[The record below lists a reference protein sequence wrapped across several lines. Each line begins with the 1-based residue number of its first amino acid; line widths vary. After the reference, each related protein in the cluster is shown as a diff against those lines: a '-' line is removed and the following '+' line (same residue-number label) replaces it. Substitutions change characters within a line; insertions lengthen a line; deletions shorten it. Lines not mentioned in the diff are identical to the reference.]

1 MRLLKLSGIRN
12 RFGRNSGEND
22 REALVLPVLRILEK
36 LNYLKGCISMSKT
49 GFSAADILLPAEG
62 NYETWAVVACDQFTS
77 QPEYWERVE
86 KTVGDNP
93 STFRIILPEAQ
104 LSDGHTEEH
113 IEKINETMKKYL
125 AEGVFKEYPDAM
137 IYLERVQSDGKI
149 RRGLI
154 GKIDL
159 EEYDYS
165 VGSKSLV
172 RATEGTVLDRIPPR
186 QAVRRNAT
194 VELPHV
200 MLLIDDVENSVI
212 EPMSQCSDVIY
223 DFDLMEG
230 GGHAKGWLVPEDLKA
245 KASQALQ
252 ALADK
257 QPLLFAVGDGNHSL
271 ASAKALYE
279 EEKAKFGPGSENTLP
294 SRYALVEIVNLYDS
308 ALEFEPIHRVI
319 FDTDPK
325 ALMDALKK
333 YYPSTVEGKEDGHV
347 IRYAYDGADGYIT
360 IKDPAAQ
367 LEVGTLQTFLDGY
380 IKETGASIDY
390 VHGDEITIELGKK
403 PGCIAFLLPAMDKG
417 DLFKSVINDG
427 ALPRKTF
434 SMGHAEDK
442 RYYIE
447 ARKIK

>member
-1 MRLLKLSGIRN
+1 
-12 RFGRNSGEND
+12 
-22 REALVLPVLRILEK
+22 
-36 LNYLKGCISMSKT
+36 MSKT
-49 GFSAADILLPAEG
+49 GFSAADILLPSKG

-86 KTVGDNP
+86 ATVGEEP

-113 IEKINETMKKYL
+113 IAKINATMKEYL
-125 AEGVFKEYPDAM
+125 DTGVFKCYPDAM
-137 IYLERVQSDGKI
+137 IYLERVQSDGKV

-165 VGSKSLV
+165 KGSTSLV
-172 RATEGTVLDRIPPR
+172 RATEGTVLERIPPR
-186 QAVRRNAT
+186 QAVRRDAPI
-194 VELPHV
+194 ELPHV
-200 MLLIDDVENSVI
+200 MLLIDDVNNSVI
-212 EPMSQCSDVIY
+212 GPLSACEDVLY

-230 GGHAKGWLVPEDLKA
+230 GGHAKAWLVPEELKA
-245 KASQALQ
+245 EAMKALE
-252 ALADK
+252 ALADA

-279 EEKAKFGPGSENTLP
+279 EEKAKFGPGSEETLP
-294 SRYALVEIVNLYDS
+294 SRYALVEIVNLYDD
-308 ALEFEPIHRVI
+308 ALEFEPIHRVL
-319 FDTDPK
+319 FDVDAK
-325 ALMDALKK
+325 ALLDEFKAA
-333 YYPSTVEGKEDGHV
+333 YPSAMEGKGEGHV
-347 IRYAYDGADGYIT
+347 IRYAYEGGEGYIT
-360 IKDPAAQ
+360 VTQPTAQ
-367 LEVGTLQTFLDGY
+367 LEVGTLQSFLDQY
-380 IKETGASIDY
+380 IKEHGTKIDY

-403 PGCIAFLLPAMDKG
+403 PGCLAFLLPAMDKG

>member
-1 MRLLKLSGIRN
+1 
-12 RFGRNSGEND
+12 
-22 REALVLPVLRILEK
+22 
-36 LNYLKGCISMSKT
+36 MSKT
-49 GFSAADILLPAEG
+49 GFSAADILLPAKG
-62 NYETWAVVACDQFTS
+62 NYETWSVVACDQFTS

-86 KTVGDNP
+86 ATVGDEP

-113 IEKINETMKKYL
+113 IKRINDTMKNYL
-125 AEGVFKEYPDAM
+125 DNGVFRKYPDAM

-165 VGSKSLV
+165 KGSTSLI
-172 RATEGTVLDRIPPR
+172 RATEGTVLERIPPR
-186 QAVRRNAT
+186 QAVRRDAPI
-194 VELPHV
+194 ELPHV
-200 MLLIDDVENSVI
+200 MLLIDDVNNSVI
-212 EPMSQCSDVIY
+212 GPLSACEDVIY

-230 GGHAKGWLVPEDLKA
+230 GGHAKAWLVPEDLKA
-245 KASQALQ
+245 GAVKALE
-252 ALADK
+252 ALADA

-279 EEKAKFGPGSENTLP
+279 EEKEKYGPGSEDKLP
-294 SRYALVEIVNLYDS
+294 SRYALVEIVNLYDD
-308 ALEFEPIHRVI
+308 ALEFEPIHRVL
-319 FDTDPK
+319 FDVDAE
-325 ALMDALKK
+325 ALLKEFK
-333 YYPSTVEGKEDGHV
+333 EEYPSAVDGEAEGHV
-347 IRYAYDGADGYIT
+347 IRYAYEGGEGCIT
-360 IKDPAAQ
+360 VTEPKAQ
-367 LEVGTLQTFLDGY
+367 LEVGTLQAFLDKY
-380 IKETGASIDY
+380 IKEHGTKIDY
-390 VHGDEITIELGKK
+390 IHGDDVTIELGKK

-434 SMGHAEDK
+434 SMGHAADK

>member
-1 MRLLKLSGIRN
+1 
-12 RFGRNSGEND
+12 
-22 REALVLPVLRILEK
+22 
-36 LNYLKGCISMSKT
+36 MSKT
-49 GFSAADILLPAEG
+49 GFSAANILLPSNG
-62 NYETWAVVACDQFTS
+62 NYEKWAVVACDQFTS

-86 KTVGDNP
+86 KNVGDSP

-113 IEKINETMKKYL
+113 IAKINATMKQYL
-125 AEGVFKEYPDAM
+125 EDGVFTEHPDTM
-137 IYLERVQSDGKI
+137 IYLERVQSDGKV
-149 RRGLI
+149 RKGLI

-165 VGSKSLV
+165 VGSTSLV

-186 QAVRRNAT
+186 QAVRRDAA

-200 MLLIDDVENSVI
+200 MLLIDDVDNTVI
-212 EPMSQCSDVIY
+212 GPLKDCTEVVY

-230 GGHAKGWLVPEDLKA
+230 GGHAKAWFVPEELKA
-245 KASQALQ
+245 SAAAALEK
-252 ALADK
+252 LADE

-294 SRYALVEIVNLYDS
+294 SRYALVEIVNLYDT
-308 ALEFEPIHRVI
+308 ALEFEPIHRVL
-319 FDTDPK
+319 FDVNPE
-325 ALMDALKK
+325 ALMDALKAE
-333 YYPSTVEGKEDGHV
+333 YPGTYEGKGEGHV
-347 IRYAYDGADGYIT
+347 IQYAYDGAEGFIT
-360 IKDPAAQ
+360 IPNPKAQ
-367 LEVGTLQTFLDGY
+367 LEVGTLQSFLDKY
-380 IKETGASIDY
+380 IKENGIGIDY

-403 PGCIAFLLPAMDKG
+403 PGCMAFLLPAMDKG